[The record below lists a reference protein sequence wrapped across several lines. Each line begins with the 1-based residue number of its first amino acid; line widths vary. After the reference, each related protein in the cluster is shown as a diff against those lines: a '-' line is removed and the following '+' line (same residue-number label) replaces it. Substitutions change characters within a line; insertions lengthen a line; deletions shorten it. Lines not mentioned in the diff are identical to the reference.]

1 MADNR
6 PAPLISF
13 TRNLWAVY
21 KGEQWC
27 RILLLTK
34 ITKLFLQ
41 FSRRIDFE
49 LHIAY
54 EHYIRNPLS
63 LKDYEYNVRIDELQV

>member
-6 PAPLISF
+6 PAPLIF
-13 TRNLWAVY
+13 YTQILRAVH

-27 RILLLTK
+27 RILILTK
-34 ITKLFLQ
+34 ITKLFLH
-41 FSRRIDFE
+41 FLRRIGFE

-54 EHYIRNPLS
+54 AHYIRNPL
-63 LKDYEYNVRIDELQV
+63 LLVLIQTPF